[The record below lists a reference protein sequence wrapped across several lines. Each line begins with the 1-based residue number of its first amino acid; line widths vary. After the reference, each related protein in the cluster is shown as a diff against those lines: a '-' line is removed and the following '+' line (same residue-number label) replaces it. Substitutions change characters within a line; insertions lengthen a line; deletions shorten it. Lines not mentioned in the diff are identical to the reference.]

1 MLCSMV
7 AALDLG
13 LGLFA
18 FSFCCWV
25 GMDASFLC
33 LYFAGEMLGGLF
45 GTGNPSFSF
54 CRLGQR

>member
-1 MLCSMV
+1 MV

-13 LGLFA
+13 VGLFA

-33 LYFAGEMLGGLF
+33 VYFAGEMLGGLF
-45 GTGNPSFSF
+45 CTGNPSFSF